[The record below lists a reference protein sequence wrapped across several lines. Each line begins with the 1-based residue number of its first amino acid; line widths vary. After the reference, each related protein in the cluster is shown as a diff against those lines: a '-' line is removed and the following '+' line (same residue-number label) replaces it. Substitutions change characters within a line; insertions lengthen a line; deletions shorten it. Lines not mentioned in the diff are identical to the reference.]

1 MKKINYLEQADI
13 LDRETAKMVT
23 DLKSSYKQEL
33 QMLENVI
40 DMVDEIKQERAEALE
55 NAIEV
60 ANQAE
65 KMMLDLYHAIDDV
78 EISRTLTLYDFL
90 E

>member
-1 MKKINYLEQADI
+1 MKNINYLEQADV
-13 LDRETAKMVT
+13 LDRETAKMVM
-23 DLKSSYKQEL
+23 DLKSSYKEEL
-33 QMLENVI
+33 QRLENII

-55 NAIEV
+55 NAIEI
-60 ANQAE
+60 ASQAE

-90 E
+90 

>member
-1 MKKINYLEQADI
+1 MENMNYLEQADV
-13 LDRETAKMVT
+13 LDRETAKMVM
-23 DLKSSYKQEL
+23 DLKSSYKEEL
-33 QMLENVI
+33 QRLENII

-55 NAIEV
+55 NAIEI
-60 ANQAE
+60 ASQAE

-90 E
+90 

>member
-1 MKKINYLEQADI
+1 MKKTNYLEQADI

-55 NAIEV
+55 NAIEL
-60 ANQAE
+60 ASQAE

-78 EISRTLTLYDFL
+78 EISRKLTLYDFL